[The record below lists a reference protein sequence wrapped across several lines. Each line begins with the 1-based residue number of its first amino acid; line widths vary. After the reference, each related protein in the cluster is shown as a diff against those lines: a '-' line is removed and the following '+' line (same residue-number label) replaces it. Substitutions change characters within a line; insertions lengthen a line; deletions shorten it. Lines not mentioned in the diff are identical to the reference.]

1 MKLLVTATI
10 SGPSSNDVQQAK
22 MSILKALD
30 GVKDRLNN
38 GSQVKVA
45 SCDAE
50 NTSQLQMLM
59 GQLKWFSLGK
69 EPDGF
74 SEHKRQAS
82 KKRRAGIVEEPSI
95 DEILLDL

>member
-1 MKLLVTATI
+1 
-10 SGPSSNDVQQAK
+10 

-30 GVKDRLNN
+30 GVNDRVNN
-38 GSQVKVA
+38 WSEVKIA

-74 SEHKRQAS
+74 SEHNRQAS
-82 KKRRAGIVEEPSI
+82 KKRRAGIEEPSI
-95 DEILLDL
+95 DEVFLDL